1 MIDRVRERFGAVS
14 ACSCDKGF
22 SSKTDIDIMELSEIK
37 AMIPKKGRL
46 NKTDLQRESDPAFIK
61 GKRKHS
67 AIESNINELEHKG
80 LERCPDRG
88 IGGFQRYV
96 GLGT

>member
-1 MIDRVRERFGAVS
+1 
-14 ACSCDKGF
+14 
-22 SSKTDIDIMELSEIK
+22 
-37 AMIPKKGRL
+37 MIPKKGRL

-67 AIESNINELEHKG
+67 AIESNINELEHRG

-96 GLGT
+96 GLAVIAYNLRCLGQLLLERDRKGGSAVHRRAA